1 MGHFIEQYPVV
12 ASLIGFLV
20 AIVAGAVDLIALKNR
35 ALAIV
40 FWVLGFPLT
49 VTPIFS
55 KESWG
60 DFRWFIGAG
69 IGILY
74 VIAVIW
80 VYRVLA
86 PEPSERPV
94 AEDEG

>member
-1 MGHFIEQYPVV
+1 MSDFIEQYPII
-12 ASLIGFLV
+12 ATIIGFVLAV
-20 AIVAGAVDLIALKNR
+20 MAGAIDLVVLKNR
-35 ALAIV
+35 ALAIL

-60 DFRWFIGAG
+60 DLRWLIGAV

-86 PEPSERPV
+86 PEASERPV
-94 AEDEG
+94 PEDEG